1 MSQRWLITGIS
12 RGLGWAMASA
22 VLEAGHQLA
31 ATARDAA
38 DLQDLVDREEL
49 AQWRELSVACGF
61 PA

>member
-1 MSQRWLITGIS
+1 
-12 RGLGWAMASA
+12 MASA